1 MDTIKLS
8 IVTPNGEI
16 FSGDVKT
23 VTLPGKEGEFG
34 VLPNHASLVSALTVG
49 VIEIE
54 KKNATKEI
62 IAINWGHVKVSE
74 KAVDILVDGAV
85 SLSTDSSSD
94 ISAKLEEAKKIDETV
109 ENKYIDNNINYKPI
123 ISGEEAFKEIMKDI
137 HKMESE
143 K

>member
-16 FSGDVKT
+16 FNNDVKS

-54 KKNATKEI
+54 RKDALKEAV
-62 IAINWGHVKVSE
+62 AINWGHVKVSE
-74 KAVDILVDGAV
+74 KSIDVLVDGAV
-85 SLSTDSSSD
+85 SLSNDDDDDSS
-94 ISAKLEEAKKIDETV
+94 ISEKLELAKKLV
-109 ENKYIDNNINYKPI
+109 NSVKRLKCFYG
-123 ISGEEAFKEIMKDI
+123 S
-137 HKMESE
+137 S
-143 K
+143 